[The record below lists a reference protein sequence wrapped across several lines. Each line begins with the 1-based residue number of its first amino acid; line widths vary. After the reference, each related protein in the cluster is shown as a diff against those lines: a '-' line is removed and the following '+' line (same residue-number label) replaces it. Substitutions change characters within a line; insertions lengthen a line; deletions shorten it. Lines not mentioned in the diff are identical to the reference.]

1 MSGDMKNKRGMIGFL
16 IGLLMPLILVLA
28 GAGLVTLGIVQG
40 SLVLI
45 VMGVVVAASGVLWG
59 VIMLDLTNPFD
70 LF

>member
-1 MSGDMKNKRGMIGFL
+1 MKKKRGMIEFL
-16 IGLLMPLILVLA
+16 IRLLMPLILILG
-28 GAGLVTLGIVQG
+28 GAGLVALGVMQG

-45 VMGVVVAASGVLWG
+45 VMGVVVAAAGVLWS